1 MTSSERV
8 FRDEAWKNERVIS
21 VLRATIWMAIG
32 IVILIT
38 QTKQLGRVNTMG
50 VLSVA
55 WGALSLASTWL
66 LLRRAY
72 HPSVPALATLC
83 DIAVLCISV
92 DNWLA
97 MNSAARP
104 ELAKHL
110 VWGCEIPLM
119 LILSV
124 NMLRFS
130 WRTSVVSAV
139 AAVVGY
145 FAVQLRHDGLDLF
158 SFVDLALFA
167 GLTTLLIF
175 QAQRAA
181 RVVHR
186 VKERDAFAR
195 FLPGPAVDRLT
206 RDPSALA
213 LGGEEQEAT
222 VLFADIRDFTTMSE
236 GMSPPEV
243 VSMLN
248 EYFTEM
254 VDEIFRHDGILDKFI
269 GDGICAV
276 FGRPL
281 EEADQARR
289 ALACASGMLTRL
301 ERLNTVRTA
310 RGERALRIGI
320 GVHTGRLVAGNIGSP
335 LRLEYTHIGDAVNT
349 ASRIEGLTKELG
361 APLVVSETTWQRGGE
376 GMEGHAVEPMR
387 VKGKD
392 QPLNLYVVG
401 KSG

>member
-8 FRDEAWKNERVIS
+8 FRDEAWKNERIIS
-21 VLRATIWMAIG
+21 VLRGTIWMAVG
-32 IVILIT
+32 LVILVT
-38 QTKQLGRVNTMG
+38 QTAQLGHVNPMG

-55 WGALSLASTWL
+55 WGALSLTSTWL
-66 LLRRAY
+66 LLKRRY
-72 HPSVPALATLC
+72 HPSVPALATML
-83 DIAVLCISV
+83 DIAVLCVSV
-92 DNWLA
+92 DNWLTVYA
-97 MNSAARP
+97 EVRP
-104 ELAKHL
+104 QLGLHL
-110 VWGCEIPLM
+110 LWGCQLPLM

-130 WRTSVVSAV
+130 WRTSVATAIAAV
-139 AAVVGY
+139 AGGL
-145 FAVQLRHDGLDLF
+145 AVQARHHGLDLF
-158 SFVDLALFA
+158 SVVDMALFA
-167 GLTTLLIF
+167 GMTTLLVVSS
-175 QAQRAA
+175 QRAE

-222 VLFADIRDFTTMSE
+222 VLFADIRDFTTISE
-236 GMSPPEV
+236 TMTPRELV
-243 VSMLN
+243 ALLN

-281 EEADQARR
+281 AEADTARR
-289 ALACASGMLTRL
+289 ALACASGMLARL
-301 ERLNTVRTA
+301 ERLNVARVA
-310 RGERALRIGI
+310 RGEKALRIGI

-361 APLVVSETTWQRGGE
+361 AALVVSETTWRRGGE
-376 GMEGHAVEPMR
+376 GLVGRAVEPIR

-392 QPLNLYVVG
+392 QPLNVFVVG
-401 KSG
+401 

>member
-21 VLRATIWMAIG
+21 VLRSTIWIAVG
-32 IVILIT
+32 VVILTT
-38 QTKQLGRVNTMG
+38 QRLGAVNPMG
-50 VLSVA
+50 VLSVG
-55 WGALSLASTWL
+55 WGVAALVCSQLF
-66 LLRRAY
+66 LRRRY
-72 HPSVPALATLC
+72 HPLLPAMATLL
-83 DIAVLCISV
+83 DLAVLCVSV
-92 DNWLA
+92 DRWLTQF
-97 MNSAARP
+97 SAVRP
-104 ELAKHL
+104 RQALHL
-110 VWGCEIPLM
+110 LWGCEVALM
-119 LILSV
+119 LIVSV

-130 WRTSVVSAV
+130 WRTSVATSLVAV
-139 AAVVGY
+139 AGFLGLQA
-145 FAVQLRHDGLDLF
+145 RHGGLDVFTIVDVVLF
-158 SFVDLALFA
+158 LAFM
-167 GLTTLLIF
+167 TLL
-175 QAQRAA
+175 AYAGERAE

-195 FLPGPAVDRLT
+195 FLPGPAVDLLT

-213 LGGEEQEAT
+213 FGGEEQEAT
-222 VLFADIRDFTTMSE
+222 VLFADVRDFTAMSE
-236 GMSPPEV
+236 TMAPREV
-243 VSMLN
+243 VRLLN

-281 EEADQARR
+281 ADADQAAR
-289 ALACASGMLTRL
+289 ALACASAMLVRL
-301 ERLNTVRTA
+301 ERLNRARTG
-310 RGERALRIGI
+310 RGEPALRIGI

-361 APLVVSETTWQRGGE
+361 AALVVSETTWRRGGA
-376 GMEGHAVEPMR
+376 GLIGRAVEPMR

-401 KSG
+401 

>member
-8 FRDEAWKNERVIS
+8 FRDEAWKNERIIS
-21 VLRATIWMAIG
+21 VLRGTIWMAVG
-32 IVILIT
+32 LVILVT
-38 QTKQLGRVNTMG
+38 QTAQLGHVNPMG

-55 WGALSLASTWL
+55 WGALSLMSTWL
-66 LLRRAY
+66 LLKRRY
-72 HPSVPALATLC
+72 HASVPALATIC

-92 DNWLA
+92 DNWLTVYA
-97 MNSAARP
+97 EVRP
-104 ELAKHL
+104 RLGLHL
-110 VWGCEIPLM
+110 LWGCQLPLM
-119 LILSV
+119 LILTV

-130 WRTSVVSAV
+130 WRTSVVTAIAAV
-139 AAVVGY
+139 AGGL
-145 FAVQLRHDGLDLF
+145 FVQARHDGLDLF
-158 SFVDLALFA
+158 SLVDVALFA
-167 GLTTLLIF
+167 GLTTLLVVSSE
-175 QAQRAA
+175 RAA

-195 FLPGPAVDRLT
+195 FLPGPAVDLLT

-222 VLFADIRDFTTMSE
+222 VLFADIRDFTTISE
-236 GMSPPEV
+236 GMTPRQV
-243 VSMLN
+243 VALLN

-281 EEADQARR
+281 AEADQARR
-289 ALACASGMLTRL
+289 ALTCASGMLARL
-301 ERLNTVRTA
+301 ERLNVTRAA
-310 RGERALRIGI
+310 RGEAALRIGI

-361 APLVVSETTWQRGGE
+361 AQLVVSETTWKQGGA
-376 GMEGHAVEPMR
+376 GLVGRAAEPLR
-387 VKGKD
+387 VKGKEE
-392 QPLNLYVVG
+392 PLNVYVVG
-401 KSG
+401 G

>member
-8 FRDEAWKNERVIS
+8 FRDEAWKNERIIS

-32 IVILIT
+32 VVILVT
-38 QTKQLGRVNTMG
+38 QTDRLGRVNSMG

-55 WGALSLASTWL
+55 WGALSLTSTWI
-66 LLRRAY
+66 LLRRRY
-72 HPSVPALATLC
+72 HPSVPALATIC

-92 DNWLA
+92 DHWLTVNA
-97 MNSAARP
+97 AARP
-104 ELAKHL
+104 QLGLHL
-110 VWGCEIPLM
+110 VWGCELPLM
-119 LILSV
+119 LIVSV

-130 WRTSVVSAV
+130 WRTSLVSTV
-139 AAVVGY
+139 AAVAGY
-145 FAVQLRHDGLDLF
+145 LVVQHRHDGLDLF
-158 SFVDLALFA
+158 SFVDIALFA
-167 GLTTLLIF
+167 GMTTLLVVSS
-175 QAQRAA
+175 QRAEG
-181 RVVHR
+181 VVHR

-222 VLFADIRDFTTMSE
+222 VLFADIRDFTTISE
-236 GMSPPEV
+236 GMAPRQV
-243 VSMLN
+243 VALLN

-281 EEADQARR
+281 AEADQARR
-289 ALACASGMLTRL
+289 ALACASGMLARL
-301 ERLNTVRTA
+301 ERLNVTRAT
-310 RGERALRIGI
+310 RGEAALRIGI

-361 APLVVSETTWQRGGE
+361 AALVVSETTWRQGGE
-376 GMEGHAVEPMR
+376 GLVGRAVEPMR
-387 VKGKD
+387 VKGKEE
-392 QPLNLYVVG
+392 PLNVYVVG
-401 KSG
+401 G

>member
-8 FRDEAWKNERVIS
+8 FREEAWKNERIIS
-21 VLRATIWMAIG
+21 VLRATIWMG
-32 IVILIT
+32 VGVVILVT
-38 QTKQLGRVNTMG
+38 QTQKLGHVNPMG
-50 VLSVA
+50 ILSVG
-55 WGALSLASTWL
+55 WGALSLTATRL

-72 HPSVPALATLC
+72 HPVVPALATLC
-83 DIAVLCISV
+83 DILVLLVSV

-97 MNSAARP
+97 MNATAHP
-104 ELAKHL
+104 MLGLHL
-110 VWGCEIPLM
+110 VWGCELPLM
-119 LILSV
+119 LIVSV

-130 WRTSVVSAV
+130 WRISVSSAV
-139 AAVVGY
+139 VAVAGY
-145 FAVQLRHDGLDLF
+145 LFLQWRHKGLDLF
-158 SFVDLALFA
+158 SFVDVALFA

-175 QAQRAA
+175 QSQRAA
-181 RVVHR
+181 RVVRR

-222 VLFADIRDFTTMSE
+222 VLFADIRDFTAMSDR
-236 GMSPPEV
+236 MTPQEV
-243 VSMLN
+243 VTMLN

-254 VDEIFRHDGILDKFI
+254 VDEIFHHDGILDKFI

-276 FGRPL
+276 FGRPMA
-281 EEADQARR
+281 EADQARR
-289 ALACASGMLTRL
+289 ALVCASGMLVRL
-301 ERLNTVRTA
+301 ERLNAARVA
-310 RGERALRIGI
+310 RGDLPLRIGI
-320 GVHTGRLVAGNIGSP
+320 GVHTGRLLAGNIGSP

-376 GMEGHAVEPMR
+376 GLVGRAVEPMR

-392 QPLNLYVVG
+392 RPLNLYVVG
-401 KSG
+401 